1 MCTTHC
7 NRAVDNTLE
16 EQELLTLPGHLSS
29 HPVLSGVRV
38 TRSLVFC
45 AMFCRSLFV
54 LFLLIILFSALRFT
68 DSDCPFA
75 YSNSS

>member
-16 EQELLTLPGHLSS
+16 EQELLTLPENLSS